1 LDFGDIECRFSLPG
15 HYAEETYPCCVHTQE
30 KVEGDAEMLLD
41 PITWSEDGTGALAIM
56 KFSEDAEYLAYG
68 QSASGSDWI
77 TIKVIHVA
85 DRVIQPDTLSWVRLL
100 FPCASTVLLTFEFVY
115 FGLLNLLAFL
125 SLAHS
130 TFILFYL

>member
-1 LDFGDIECRFSLPG
+1 M
-15 HYAEETYPCCVHTQE
+15 QE

-41 PITWSEDGTGALAIM
+41 PNTWSEDGTVALAIM